1 MQKCHRRECGGR
13 PACDRAW
20 ERTVLPGSGPFLPA
34 WASPCP
40 SPALAP
46 PGGQGQKERR
56 EGGHADTEGGREGGV
71 NALGLHNTEALSRA
85 ASAL

>member
-1 MQKCHRRECGGR
+1 MGATR
-13 PACDRAW
+13 PV
-20 ERTVLPGSGPFLPA
+20 TGPGSGQCSLALALSCPA

-56 EGGHADTEGGREGGV
+56 EGGHVDTEGGREGGV